1 MDKMALTEDF
11 LLAVN
16 IYIVHTQ
23 GEYMLAEVQSEAP
36 IVFDKGLPD
45 KFTAW
50 SKHCSEFYNE
60 LVSLI
65 VDSKMILVENIH
77 KASSLIT
84 DIQMLSKKVP
94 FEGQLVDM
102 TNELYQW
109 VALSVRG
116 NVLKDF
122 FAPPET

>member
-1 MDKMALTEDF
+1 MRTWSVIRTSIKEQMEKI
-11 LLAVN
+11 N
-16 IYIVHTQ
+16 
-23 GEYMLAEVQSEAP
+23 MLVEVQSEAP
-36 IVFDKGLPD
+36 IVIDFDKGLTA

-50 SKHCSEFYNE
+50 SKHCCEFYNE

-94 FEGQLVDM
+94 FEGKLIDM

-116 NVLKDF
+116 HVLKDF

>member
-1 MDKMALTEDF
+1 
-11 LLAVN
+11 
-16 IYIVHTQ
+16 
-23 GEYMLAEVQSEAP
+23 
-36 IVFDKGLPD
+36 
-45 KFTAW
+45 
-50 SKHCSEFYNE
+50 
-60 LVSLI
+60 
-65 VDSKMILVENIH
+65 MILVENIH

-116 NVLKDF
+116 HVLKDF